1 MTDADTAKTKAKDPQ
16 SELLARVARIEKLGG
31 LGQFGSTI
39 ILVILMF
46 LKPGVT
52 EEQMRSAVENALR
65 REMEPVKERLQRLEL
80 RDELRDRQP
89 K

>member
-1 MTDADTAKTKAKDPQ
+1 MTDADTAKTKVKDPQ
-16 SELLARVARIEKLGG
+16 GELLARVSRIEKLGG
-31 LGQFGSTI
+31 LGQFGSTLI
-39 ILVILMF
+39 VVVLML